1 MFKEVLYEDNNNKVI
16 FYGKIY
22 WCNIYKYKYCKSYFN
37 IMILDDFSF
46 VIYMYNCKRFNFNFN
61 LGYI

>member
-1 MFKEVLYEDNNNKVI
+1 MFKEGLYEDNDNKVI

-46 VIYMYNCKRFNFNFN
+46 VIYMYM
-61 LGYI
+61 